1 MKSYPVR
8 FTLEASRL
16 IAKLPPEIKR
26 VIRSVIDDLRK
37 EPCKGSELSG
47 ELAGYR
53 SLKARRYRVIYR
65 VNDEETLLEIHFVG
79 HRRDVY
85 ETLRAL
91 LRTSLR

>member
-1 MKSYPVR
+1 MKDYPVR
-8 FTLEASRL
+8 FTPEASRL
-16 IAKLPPEIKR
+16 IAKLPPETKQF
-26 VIRSVIDDLRK
+26 IRSVIDDLRK
-37 EPCKGSELSG
+37 EPYKGSELTG

-53 SLKARRYRVIYR
+53 SLTARRYRVIYR
-65 VNDEETLLEIHFVG
+65 FNDEEPLLEIYLVG